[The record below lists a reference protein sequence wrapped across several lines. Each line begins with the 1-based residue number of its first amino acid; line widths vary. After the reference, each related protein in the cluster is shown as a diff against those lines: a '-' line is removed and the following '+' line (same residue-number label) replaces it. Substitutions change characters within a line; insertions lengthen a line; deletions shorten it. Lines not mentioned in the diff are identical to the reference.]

1 MRYTITGENLQLVNI
16 EFSEDESIYSHG
28 GAMAYMTGNVSMD
41 AKMRGG
47 LGGGLKRAMTGKSFF
62 IVNYRASGGNGI
74 AGFGGN
80 IPGKIYPLEIGE
92 DEWLCQRESFLV
104 AEDGVD
110 MDLAFQKRLR
120 SAFFGGEGFILQ
132 RLHGKGTAFIH
143 AAGDFTVVDLK
154 EGQQYKVSTSHA
166 VAWEKTVDYSIST
179 TGSLKTALF
188 AGEGL
193 FVTTLT
199 GPGKIIIQSL
209 SLQDLAYA
217 LHPHM
222 PKPRRSG
229 SSISLGSSK

>member
-1 MRYTITGENLQLVNI
+1 MRYTITGDNLQLVNI
-16 EFSEDESIYSHG
+16 EFSPEESIYSHG
-28 GAMAYMTGNVSMD
+28 GAMAYMTGNISMD

-47 LGGGLKRAMTGKSFF
+47 LGGGLKRMMTGKSFF
-62 IVNYRASGGNGI
+62 TVSYKASGGEGI

-80 IPGKIYPLEIGE
+80 LPGKIMALDIG
-92 DEWLCQRESFLV
+92 DGEWLCQRESFLV
-104 AEDGVD
+104 AEDSVD
-110 MDLAFQKRLR
+110 MDIAFQKKLR
-120 SAFFGGEGFILQ
+120 SAFFGGEGYILQ
-132 RLHGKGTAFIH
+132 RIHGEGTAFIH
-143 AAGDFTVVDLK
+143 AAGDFTVVELK

-166 VAWEKTVDYSIST
+166 VAWEKSVDYSIST
-179 TGSLKTALF
+179 TGSLKSALF

-199 GPGKIIIQSL
+199 GPGKIVIQSL

-229 SSISLGSSK
+229 SSFSLGSSK